1 MPEADLEI
9 MRMLL
14 ECIVLL
20 CQRRGLREELRKR
33 KVYNVV
39 KNLDTKVED
48 DRVSELIYEIV
59 NLLMG
64 DEDHSNPLD
73 KYEVKLP
80 LEPGAAAAPAVVTG
94 DEPAPAVVGESA
106 VADKPVSSESEASEP
121 VASNSEPVV

>member
-1 MPEADLEI
+1 VPEADLEI

-73 KYEVKLP
+73 TYAVKLP
-80 LEPGAAAAPAVVTG
+80 LEPGTATAAEPAVVSG
-94 DEPAPAVVGESA
+94 DEPAAAEV
-106 VADKPVSSESEASEP
+106 DKPVSSESEASEP
-121 VASNSEPVV
+121 VVSSGEQPVV